1 MTERPLARPGR
12 TGATANS
19 DVGAGFGLVADARP
33 DAEAIGLQVRDL
45 TVESGGAT
53 LVRQASFRLRAG
65 ELVALLGPNGA
76 GKTSLLRGAIGL
88 VPRSMGWALI
98 DGEDTARMTPRARA
112 RRMAYLPQN
121 RPLAWPN
128 PVRDVVALG
137 RFSHGAALGRLRGVD
152 RQAVERALAA
162 CDLEQ
167 LAERATA
174 TLSGG
179 ELARVHC
186 ARAFAAEAPLLI
198 ADEPTAELDPYHQ
211 FSVMNLIRNFV
222 DRGGGALVVLHDVVL
237 ARRFADR
244 FLWMKSGRIVADGT
258 PAATLSAARLEEIYG
273 VRGRVEGTRIEIEGP
288 L

>member
-1 MTERPLARPGR
+1 MTEQSSTTASQ
-12 TGATANS
+12 TGPSTG
-19 DVGAGFGLVADARP
+19 V
-33 DAEAIGLQVRDL
+33 IGLEARNL
-45 TVESGGAT
+45 TVVAGEAT
-53 LVRQASFRLRAG
+53 LVEAASFSLQAG

-88 VPRSMGWALI
+88 TSPTAGWARI
-98 DGEDTARMTPRARA
+98 DGEDTAGMTPRLRA
-112 RRMAYLPQN
+112 RRLAYLPQN

-137 RFSHGAALGRLRGVD
+137 RFSHGAALGRLRGAD
-152 RQAVERALAA
+152 RRAVQRALAA
-162 CDLEQ
+162 CDLQ
-167 LAERATA
+167 RLALRSTA

-211 FSVMNLIRNFV
+211 FRVMELIRSFV
-222 DRGGGALVVLHDVVL
+222 DRGGGGLVVLHDVVL
-237 ARRFADR
+237 ARRYADR
-244 FLWMKSGRIVADGT
+244 FLWMKGGRIVADGT
-258 PAATLSAARLEEIYG
+258 PAATLSATRLAEIYG
-273 VRGRVEGTRIEIEGP
+273 VRGRVEGARVEIEGP

>member
-1 MTERPLARPGR
+1 MTESSH
-12 TGATANS
+12 ATAPR
-19 DVGAGFGLVADARP
+19 AGQAAAVA
-33 DAEAIGLQVRDL
+33 GLQVQDL
-45 TVESGGAT
+45 SVEAGPAT
-53 LVRQASFRLRAG
+53 LVRAASFRLQPG

-88 VPRSMGWALI
+88 VPRAAGWARI
-98 DGEDTARMTPRARA
+98 DGEDTARMTPRRRA
-112 RRMAYLPQN
+112 RRLAYLPQN

-137 RFSHGAALGRLRGVD
+137 RFAHGAALGRLRGVD
-152 RQAVERALAA
+152 RQAVQRALAA
-162 CDLEQ
+162 CDLER
-167 LAERATA
+167 LADRATE

-186 ARAFAAEAPLLI
+186 ARALAAEAPLLI

-211 FSVMNLIRNFV
+211 FRVMNLIRRFV
-222 DRGGGALVVLHDVVL
+222 SDGGGALVVLHDVVL

-244 FLWMKSGRIVADGT
+244 FLWMKDGRIVADGT
-258 PAATLSAARLEEIYG
+258 PAATLSEARLGEIYG
-273 VRGRVEGTRIEIEGP
+273 VRGRVEGTRVEIEGP